1 MENQDRREAQAAGA
15 LNAGVWKPPRWLK
28 VLTAVVFSAM
38 FVINLLRG
46 YWVAAVFI
54 IATALFFLLRVEAW
68 PKPRRNLAIVVYV
81 ALALAMMFEVLWR
94 VRTLL
99 W

>member
-1 MENQDRREAQAAGA
+1 MENQDRPQAEPAGA

-28 VLTAVVFSAM
+28 VLAAVNFSGL

-46 YWVAAVFI
+46 YWVTAVFV
-54 IATALFFLLRVEAW
+54 IATVLFFLLRVEAW
-68 PKPRRNLAIVVYV
+68 PKPKRNLAIVVYV
-81 ALALAMMFEVLWR
+81 ALALAMMFEIVWH